1 MEKKKI
7 FMLLLLVALT
17 LSDDDSNHFHGEGN
31 LVLNDGKDNTA
42 YGRNNEFDGSG
53 NNAKGD

>member
-1 MEKKKI
+1 
-7 FMLLLLVALT
+7 MLLLLVALT